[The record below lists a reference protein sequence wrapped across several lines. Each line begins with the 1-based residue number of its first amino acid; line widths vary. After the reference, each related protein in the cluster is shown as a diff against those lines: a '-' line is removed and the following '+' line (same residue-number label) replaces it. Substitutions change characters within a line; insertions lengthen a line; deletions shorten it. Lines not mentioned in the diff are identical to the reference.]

1 MRRFLILFLIFQS
14 AYLYSQEFSAE
25 LLSNIQSNVTEV
37 SGIVSTIDHRIFVI
51 GDSGNSP
58 SVYETNKQGEILNT
72 ILISNATNV
81 DWEELQL
88 DSNGSLYIGDIGN
101 NLSQRQDLVIYK
113 IPNFTDS
120 LHRTEIDYSQQ
131 IYFSYQDQT
140 SFNPE
145 STGEFDSEAFLV
157 IDETIHLFSKDHGS
171 SPLTKTYLFSAE
183 PGTQTAILTSQ
194 ISNNRWLTGVTFN
207 FFSDEIYFTS
217 LDGVRVFCNYSLT
230 GLALENCEIN
240 LTLFLD
246 KQIESLSLLSSGE
259 FLVAED
265 GENGVDS
272 KLYSAFISCEHEP
285 SVQTFPIPF
294 DSNLEIRSDYVF
306 FYIKIFTTQGQLLRE
321 ELFSNGLKNTSI
333 ILDDLS
339 SGIFI
344 LEVGGGSFRVVKNI
358 RKD

>member
-1 MRRFLILFLIFQS
+1 LRRFLILFLIFQS

-217 LDGVRVFCNYSLT
+217 LDGVRVPLKANYY
-230 GLALENCEIN
+230 EKNCS
-240 LTLFLD
+240 
-246 KQIESLSLLSSGE
+246 QM
-259 FLVAED
+259 V
-265 GENGVDS
+265 
-272 KLYSAFISCEHEP
+272 
-285 SVQTFPIPF
+285 
-294 DSNLEIRSDYVF
+294 
-306 FYIKIFTTQGQLLRE
+306 
-321 ELFSNGLKNTSI
+321 
-333 ILDDLS
+333 
-339 SGIFI
+339 
-344 LEVGGGSFRVVKNI
+344 
-358 RKD
+358 